1 MKHIKNNIVP
11 IAIFVLAVISFQLAD
26 VSGRY
31 LAAEVYT
38 RFARNTLFT
47 LALILPIT
55 CGMGINFAIV
65 VGAISAQMAMVFSVD
80 LRLEGIPALV
90 FVTGVSILLS
100 ILFGMMVAAL
110 LNKARGREM
119 IVSIMIGQLSSVIYQ
134 FIFMVAYGILI
145 RPMNQDI
152 LLDRGIG
159 VRSMIDAKNVSGVFK
174 SILPFR
180 FDGKTYSFF
189 PVVIILF
196 FSLGLFYIQK
206 TRLGTLARAVGRSPG
221 TATTLGIDSNRV
233 RSICIVISTIFAA
246 MSQILFVADFGTIN
260 VYTGHLGLDT
270 FAAAAILVGGAS
282 IKKARMRNCFVG
294 VILFHA
300 LFITSPMAGQ
310 NLFNNPS
317 VGEYFRSFLAYGVI
331 VIAIIMNLKTEK
343 SRSDMVLRQDAF
355 KHK

>member
-1 MKHIKNNIVP
+1 MKHIKNNLVP
-11 IAIFVLAVISFQLAD
+11 VSIFVLAVISFRLAG

-47 LALILPIT
+47 LALILPVT

-80 LRLEGIPALV
+80 LRLEGAVALM
-90 FVTGVSILLS
+90 L
-100 ILFGMMVAAL
+100 VAAL
-110 LNKARGREM
+110 LNRARGREM

-134 FIFMVAYGILI
+134 FIFMVAYGFLI
-145 RPMNQDI
+145 QPRNRDI

-159 VRSMIDAKNVSGVFK
+159 VRSMVDARNISSVFK
-174 SILPFR
+174 GILPFR
-180 FDGKTYSFF
+180 FDGKTYSLF
-189 PVVIILF
+189 PLVIILF
-196 FSLGLFYIQK
+196 FSLVLFYIQK
-206 TRLGTLARAVGRSPG
+206 TRLGTLARAVGTDGG
-221 TATTLGIDSNRV
+221 TAGTLGIAGNRV

-282 IKKARMRNCFVG
+282 IKKARMRNCFIG

-310 NLFNNPS
+310 NLFHNPS

-331 VIAIIMNLKTEK
+331 VTAIIMNLRNERTKVQ
-343 SRSDMVLRQDAF
+343 SI
-355 KHK
+355 

>member
-1 MKHIKNNIVP
+1 MKHIKNNMVP
-11 IAIFVLAVISFQLAD
+11 VSILVLGILSFKLSG
-26 VSGRY
+26 VSGSY

-38 RFARNTLFT
+38 RFIRNILFT

-65 VGAISAQMAMVFSVD
+65 VGAISAQMAMVLSVD
-80 LRLEGIPALV
+80 FMLEGIPALL
-90 FVTGVSILLS
+90 FVTGASVVFSVI
-100 ILFGMMVAAL
+100 FGSMVAAL
-110 LNKARGREM
+110 LNRARGKEM

-134 FIFMVAYGILI
+134 FVFMVAYGMLFE
-145 RPMNQDI
+145 PKNKEI
-152 LLDRGIG
+152 LLERGIG
-159 VRSMIDAKNVSGVFK
+159 VRSMVDAKNISGVFR
-174 SILPFR
+174 SILPFQ
-180 FDGKTYSFF
+180 FDGKTYTLF
-189 PVVIILF
+189 PLILIALF
-196 FSLGLFYIQK
+196 TLFLFYIQK
-206 TRLGTLARAVGRSPG
+206 TKFGVLARAVGTDMNVAG
-221 TATTLGIDSNRV
+221 KLGIESNRV
-233 RSICIVISTIFAA
+233 RSICIILSTVFAA

-282 IKKARMRNCFVG
+282 IRKVKMRNCFVG

-331 VIAIIMNLKTEK
+331 VIAIIMNLKTEQAK
-343 SRSDMVLRQDAF
+343 EV
-355 KHK
+355 